1 MFTQEKRLKVIAEDF
16 YVDPIKTIQS
26 FIGIDSD
33 IIEYNVNNIYFDD
46 CLIVDVKFK
55 RLELDPTKVYWTQ
68 FKNCKLLNIKLSGT
82 YITKIENINVC
93 VIIRQQYEP
102 NDWIPLIIDITIP
115 NNREESYFKYFG
127 KIIDSPFHE
136 CNSQIFNY
144 DHAPITEDIN
154 KYNEDTVLFE
164 DSVIQ
169 KSYDKIN
176 NIFAYK
182 ATVQAITTQELT
194 KINDLSEANDKNKL
208 YLIDIR
214 KIKNIEN
221 HKGFIACSK
230 YREKPWDVLFINIPN
245 YNLTEKKLEYL
256 KWFMLND
263 YHNYIEWLS
272 KISK

>member
-33 IIEYNVNNIYFDD
+33 IIDYKVNNIYLDD

-55 RLELDPTKVYWTQ
+55 HLELDPTKIYWTQ

-82 YITKIENINVC
+82 YITKIDNINVC
-93 VIIRQQYEP
+93 LMIKQQYNP
-102 NDWIPLIIDITIP
+102 DDWIPLIIDITIP
-115 NNREESYFKYFG
+115 NNREECYFKYFG
-127 KIIDSPFHE
+127 KIINSPFHE

-144 DHAPITEDIN
+144 DHEPITEDIN
-154 KYNEDTVLFE
+154 KCNVETVIFDE
-164 DSVIQ
+164 NVIQ

-182 ATVQAITTQELT
+182 ATVQAITTQELI
-194 KINDLSEANDKNKL
+194 KIDDLSKATDKNKL

-214 KIKNIEN
+214 NIKNIDN
-221 HKGFIACSK
+221 YKGFIACSQ

-245 YNLTEKKLEYL
+245 YNLNEKKLDYL

-263 YHNYIEWLS
+263 YHNYLEWLN
-272 KISK
+272 KIN